1 MLLAH
6 VTILNYSQF
15 NAEYQERFS
24 LLANFLG
31 REVFDEA
38 QKNVPTGSGDLKKSG
53 KLLPA
58 PDGFTIMYNTPYA
71 YYVHEGQPQ
80 SATTPHVSQI
90 PRHIRQIKGRSQ
102 RISLV
107 AGVSIT
113 MTEIKLIPIKE
124 HTKTYKPGFKPMKRS
139 DGTWTTKAVT
149 ANKDWIQQAYKIKW
163 HGFKELFKKDFNLE
177 ALLPREINIQNE
189 PTPT

>member
-6 VTILNYSQF
+6 VTILNHSRF
-15 NAEYQERFS
+15 NEEYQERFS

-58 PDGFTIMYNTPYA
+58 FDGFTIMYDTPYA

-80 SATTPHVSQI
+80 TAMKPHVSVS
-90 PRHIRQIKGRSQ
+90 PKHIRKLTVTKKVSTGIAG
-102 RISLV
+102 ISL
-107 AGVSIT
+107 SISK
-113 MTEIKLIPIKE
+113 ISLIPIKE

-149 ANKDWIQQAYKIKW
+149 ENKDWIQQAYKIKW
-163 HGFKELFKKDFNLE
+163 HGFKELFKKEFNLE
-177 ALLPREINIQNE
+177 VLLPREINIQNE
-189 PTPT
+189 PT